1 VRAAL
6 LAGAVG
12 LSSLGLALALP
23 FALAFPAM
31 AAPIAQPSADWV
43 ARVGSEPIP
52 RRPADALLA
61 LARRERPE
69 LTLGELTRHLAVDLL
84 MGDAAAREVGDATL
98 FASRRV
104 GFPPELEIR
113 RQWLVTLQALWP
125 DRIDAAWRAASPELP
140 LKVDAAAWRAV
151 WPDADASRPG
161 SSLRMDD
168 ALDAAQ
174 LAAASRVVVLR
185 HRAFGGAGG
194 AGVVPAG
201 AITLGDLWPL
211 QNVQGRRL
219 LRGGDLD
226 FARAQARQL
235 LRERF
240 VEHWLRRESG
250 WQADELDFV
259 HRVIEARQR
268 KLAWQRWSGLSAD
281 PHGDAPP
288 RDALAAAVSP
298 ADIERYYRAHQDR
311 FERLEAVEALHVR
324 CLASGEAQGGPPS
337 ACAAPASLRGL
348 AGAAPLNW
356 RLGDAEPDSALDAWA
371 RDLARAW
378 PVGPASPP
386 IRHPDGAGWE
396 RVQVLST
403 RRGVYPVDSETVRHE
418 ARQALALE
426 RLDARWRQRQ
436 KDLLDEAG
444 LRWAPGV
451 TPPRTPFEPPS
462 PMAAG
467 DAHAHAH

>member
-1 VRAAL
+1 MRAAL
-6 LAGAVG
+6 LAGALG
-12 LSSLGLALALP
+12 LSALAVMAVP
-23 FALAFPAM
+23 ITAPA
-31 AAPIAQPSADWV
+31 AAVPARGAVDWIARIGD
-43 ARVGSEPIP
+43 EPIP
-52 RRPADALLA
+52 RRPAEALLA
-61 LARRERPE
+61 LARRERPD

-104 GFPPELEIR
+104 GFPPELDVR
-113 RQWLVTLQALWP
+113 RQWLVTLQSLWP

-174 LAAASRVVVLR
+174 LDAASRVIVLR
-185 HRAFGGAGG
+185 HRSFGGVGG
-194 AGVVPAG
+194 ADGASGVPG
-201 AITLGDLWPL
+201 EITLGDLWPL

-219 LRGGDLD
+219 LRGGDVD

-240 VEHWLRRESG
+240 VERWLRRESG
-250 WQADELDFV
+250 WRAEEVGFV

-298 ADIERYYRAHQDR
+298 ADIERYYRAHQER

-337 ACAAPASLRGL
+337 ECASGASLREH

-356 RLGDAEPDSALDAWA
+356 QLGDAAPDSALEAWV

-436 KDLLDEAG
+436 KDLLAEAG

-451 TPPRTPFEPPS
+451 TPPGTPFEPPS
-462 PMAAG
+462 SMATG
-467 DAHAHAH
+467 DEHGHAH